1 MTEGEEPGMDH
12 TEMAPKRSF
21 SKRVRILVLAA
32 LASATVAVPAATAA
46 TAATAAAPQ
55 ALTVHS
61 QGVSARSRGGAPQ
74 ASHRVAL
81 GHLGGFKGVT
91 RDSHRVA

>member
-1 MTEGEEPGMDH
+1 MDH

-32 LASATVAVPAATAA
+32 LASATVAVPAT